1 MRRLFITLAALMMIG
16 GYTTSAAAQSGN
28 PFVMDGV
35 VDGGITAIPDPHG
48 NVKELGPENGADTK
62 IGVINSAVPPMLEV
76 TNPNGQVDL
85 GTVWL
90 ATAQSTIDT
99 DQWLYFAWNRPDSNT
114 GSGFI
119 SIEFQQ
125 SALSANCVYTG
136 VDFTNK
142 NDAETAAL
150 IANCNPWRN
159 RQDGDFIITWDQ
171 QGNGLAFDD
180 IKKRTFTCTGSAVP
194 YTCTLGPIE
203 DLGSVEA
210 AVSGDRFTGE
220 MAINLTDEVFGTTD
234 SCLTFSNVL
243 PGTVT
248 GNSDTADYKDTI
260 FATTPPITNCGVLKV
275 RKVTLNAAGTEF
287 VDANNPAFGY
297 TAARSDNSAIRFNS
311 DAANWPIDGS
321 APQTSIIR
329 PNNNTPA
336 GPALLAGVANT
347 QTHVDLIPGSNYTLV
362 EASPPTPYELRTIV
376 CTDASGPRTLY
387 DSSGGPTVST
397 YSVSIPSGTFTHT
410 ECVITNQFVKTT
422 PSLATTQVVQ
432 VKLGDGVSIT
442 SIVPNAT
449 NRPTTVAFRLFS
461 DVGCDTQVGS
471 DIIADLTYNGAG
483 TSATASV
490 GTPVTVTVPTNGVA
504 TTWRWRV
511 AYAGD
516 DLNNSVLTACSLET
530 TTITIVVNDSGS

>member
-1 MRRLFITLAALMMIG
+1 MRRRVISTLVVLGWMGAFANG
-16 GYTTSAAAQSGN
+16 AAAQN
-28 PFVMDGV
+28 PFNTTDGV
-35 VDGGITAIPDPHG
+35 VDSNVGAAIADPHG
-48 NVKELGPENGADTK
+48 NVKELGPLNGSTTK
-62 IGVINSAVPPMLEV
+62 IGVINTAIPPMLEV

-90 ATAQSTIDT
+90 STRTAVDG

-125 SALSANCVYTG
+125 SGLSATCVYAG

-142 NDAETAAL
+142 NDPETAAL

-194 YTCTLGPIE
+194 YTCTLGPVE
-203 DLGSVEA
+203 DLGSVSA
-210 AVSGDRFTGE
+210 AISVDRFTGE

-260 FATTPPITNCGVLKV
+260 FATTPPITNCGVLVV
-275 RKVTLNAAGTEF
+275 RKRTLNAAGNEF
-287 VDANNPAFGY
+287 TDPANPAFGY
-297 TAARSDNSAIRFNS
+297 TVTKSGDALRFNS
-311 DAANWPIDGS
+311 DAANHPVDGS
-321 APQTSIIR
+321 APQVSIVR

-336 GPALLAGVANT
+336 GPSLLAGVANA
-347 QTHVDLIPGSNYTLV
+347 QTHTDLIPGANYTLV
-362 EASPPTPYELRTIV
+362 EATPPTPYQLRTIV
-376 CTDASGPRTLY
+376 CTDATGSRTLF

-397 YSVSIPSGTFTHT
+397 YSVSIPSGTFQFT
-410 ECVITNQFVKTT
+410 ECVITNQFVRTSPT
-422 PSLATTQVVQ
+422 ATTAQIVQ
-432 VKLGDGVSIT
+432 VRLSDTLSLTG
-442 SIVPNAT
+442 IVPNASD
-449 NRPTTVAFRLFS
+449 RPTSVIFRLYN
-461 DVGCDTQVGS
+461 DVGCGSQVGNDVS
-471 DIIADLTYNGAG
+471 GTLTYNGAG
-483 TSATASV
+483 TTATANM
-490 GTPVTVTVPTNGVA
+490 GTTTILVPNSSTGTTWFWRVFYAGDSFNNPVTTGCGAETTTVTV
-504 TTWRWRV
+504 
-511 AYAGD
+511 
-516 DLNNSVLTACSLET
+516 
-530 TTITIVVNDSGS
+530 VVNDSGL